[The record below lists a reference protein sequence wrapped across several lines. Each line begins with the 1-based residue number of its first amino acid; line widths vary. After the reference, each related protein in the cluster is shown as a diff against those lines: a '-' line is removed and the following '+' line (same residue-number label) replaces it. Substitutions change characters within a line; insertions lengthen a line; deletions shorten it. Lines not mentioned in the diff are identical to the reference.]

1 MERKKLIRIGL
12 IALALMIGLIIF
24 ENAIRGTKNLV
35 SDIKEKREEEERRE
49 AYEQTDEYK
58 KEVELNN
65 NFSEIA
71 KLLEE
76 KNIDKLYELLDENYK
91 DYRFENSREKF
102 EEYMQ
107 KYMTTDTK
115 LTLQDYEQ
123 SGNTYRCRVLREN
136 ASGEYTSFAM
146 SIIMTNSE
154 PKYKLLFDNIVT
166 LEKTNIKLSG
176 NGIEC
181 NILYKATSNG
191 VLNYNIEY
199 KNVGKTDIS
208 FECLSIVVSDE
219 HSGQYTAQNQQET
232 ITLKP
237 GETKRQNAV
246 FIKDDVNMLTK
257 KHIVIQLK
265 DANQEI
271 IELSKYI

>member
-1 MERKKLIRIGL
+1 MEKKKLIRIGL

-24 ENAIRGTKNLV
+24 ENTIRGTKNLI
-35 SDIKEKREEEERRE
+35 SDIKEKREGEERKE
-49 AYEQTDEYK
+49 TYEQSAEYQ

-65 NFSEIA
+65 CFSEIV

-76 KNIDKLYELLDENYK
+76 KNTDKLYELLNDNYK
-91 DYRFENSREKF
+91 DYKFENSKEKF

-107 KYMTTDTK
+107 KYMTVDAK

-146 SIIMTNSE
+146 SVIMITGES
-154 PKYKLLFDNIVT
+154 KYQVLFDNIVT
-166 LEKTNIKLSG
+166 LEKTNIKLSKG
-176 NGIEC
+176 GIEC

-246 FIKDDVNMLTK
+246 FMKDDVNMFTK

-265 DANQEI
+265 DSNQEI

>member
-1 MERKKLIRIGL
+1 MERKKLIRIVL

-24 ENAIRGTKNLV
+24 ENTIRGTKNLV
-35 SDIKEKREEEERRE
+35 SDIKEKREEEERKE

-65 NFSEIA
+65 NFSEIS

-76 KNIDKLYELLDENYK
+76 KNVDKLYELLDENYK
-91 DYRFENSREKF
+91 DYRFENNKEKF

-107 KYMTTDTK
+107 KYMTADAK
-115 LTLQDYEQ
+115 LTLQDYEK

-154 PKYKLLFDNIVT
+154 PKYQLLFDNIVT

-246 FIKDDVNMLTK
+246 FIKDDVNMFKK

-265 DANQEI
+265 DSNQEI

>member
-24 ENAIRGTKNLV
+24 ENTIRGTKNLV
-35 SDIKEKREEEERRE
+35 SDIKEKREEEERKE

-91 DYRFENSREKF
+91 DYRFENNKEKF

-107 KYMTTDTK
+107 KYMTVDAK
-115 LTLQDYEQ
+115 LTLQDYEK

-154 PKYKLLFDNIVT
+154 PKYQLLFDNIVT
-166 LEKTNIKLSG
+166 LEKTNIKLSKS
-176 NGIEC
+176 GIEC
-181 NILYKATSNG
+181 NILYKATSVG

-208 FECLSIVVSDE
+208 FECLSIVVSDD
-219 HSGQYTAQNQQET
+219 HSGQYTAQNQQEI

-246 FIKDDVNMLTK
+246 FIKDDVNMFTK
-257 KHIVIQLK
+257 KHIVVQLK
-265 DANQEI
+265 ESNQEI